1 MAVHQEGNLT
11 GTGESHAHVP
21 KDKSSGENTDLSE
34 QRLLAGTQEA
44 KGEFSTFGRKNS
56 NSGGLQGCSG
66 VMQLE
71 N

>member
-11 GTGESHAHVP
+11 GTGEGYAYVP
-21 KDKSSGENTDLSE
+21 KDKTSGENTDLSG

-44 KGEFSTFGRKNS
+44 KGEFSIFGRKNR

-66 VMQLE
+66 EMQVE